1 MKNCLLYPEV
11 FLFTLLSQEYVKNH
25 VLLLWNTVAFILV
38 NSLFGRGKSQV
49 SEPKWILEL
58 CYSVQHYSGRVE
70 LIKPWNK
77 GRRERNFSLI
87 NKNRCLSEIEE
98 EWWATVFRSE
108 SSVTFRLFS
117 DKFVMRER
125 NEARCKNFWFS
136 EKKNDF

>member
-1 MKNCLLYPEV
+1 MKIQLMVETITVMV
-11 FLFTLLSQEYVKNH
+11 FEELSFVAKIFFFFTLLSQEYVKNH

-70 LIKPWNK
+70 LIKPWNR

-87 NKNRCLSEIEE
+87 NKNRCLSEIE
-98 EWWATVFRSE
+98 
-108 SSVTFRLFS
+108 
-117 DKFVMRER
+117 
-125 NEARCKNFWFS
+125 
-136 EKKNDF
+136 